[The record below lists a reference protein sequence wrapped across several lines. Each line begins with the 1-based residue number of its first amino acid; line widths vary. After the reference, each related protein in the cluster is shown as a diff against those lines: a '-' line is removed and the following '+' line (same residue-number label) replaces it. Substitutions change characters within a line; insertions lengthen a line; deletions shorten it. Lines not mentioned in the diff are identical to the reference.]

1 MYLQESFLTILVEH
15 EINLIDYD
23 EVWKLVETPEG
34 IEPIGCKWVYMGK
47 KGIDGKVEMYKA
59 RLIIKGYSQKPS
71 LDYKKAFSLV
81 TILKSITMLLSI
93 MAHLDFET

>member
-1 MYLQESFLTILVEH
+1 
-15 EINLIDYD
+15 
-23 EVWKLVETPEG
+23 
-34 IEPIGCKWVYMGK
+34 
-47 KGIDGKVEMYKA
+47 MYKA

-93 MAHLDFET
+93 MVHLDFETWQIDVKTTFSNMLNERYPMPTT